1 MTSVQ
6 IGVSGLGS
14 IGCRHARLL
23 AEMPGVEVHGFDSH
37 GVSDA
42 AAAELGGLTSIA
54 PSLDALIER
63 APTGLIVA
71 TPDAVHVEQ
80 AELAVRAGVPV
91 LIEKPLSNDL
101 VSAQAITDLAAA
113 QGVAAMV
120 GYVLRHHGTMR
131 RLQQVVAGGDI
142 GAPASVHATL
152 SAYET
157 LVVAR
162 NRFDDDATYRLVF
175 DYSHEW
181 DYLQWLFGPI
191 VRCAATS
198 RVAPGVQPS
207 QTPNVVDALFDFE
220 TDLTGSVH
228 LDYVSPGVRRCRVI
242 GEEGVVEMDIASGSI
257 GVKPHGGD
265 ELLEIVREERDV
277 AFVRQLEHFIEIAQ
291 GRAEPIVSLR
301 DGVNAIA
308 VADALVVACTER
320 RWVDVSPV
328 PGRREVDPQVPPTRR
343 SE

>member
-1 MTSVQ
+1 MSSVVR

-23 AEMPGVEVHGFDSH
+23 ADMPGVEVHGFDSH

-42 AAAELGGLTSIA
+42 AAAELGGLASIA

-63 APTGLIVA
+63 SPGGVIVA
-71 TPDAVHVEQ
+71 TPDAFHVEQ

-91 LIEKPLSNDL
+91 LIEKPLSDD
-101 VSAQAITDLAAA
+101 VTSAQAITNLAATL
-113 QGVAAMV
+113 GVPAMV

-131 RLQQVVAGGDI
+131 RLQQVIAGGAI

-162 NRFDDDATYRLVF
+162 NRFDDDATFRLVF

-191 VRCAATS
+191 ARCAATA
-198 RVAPGVQPS
+198 RLAPGVQPS
-207 QTPNVVDALFDFE
+207 QTPNVVDALLDFE
-220 TDLTGSVH
+220 SDLTGSVH
-228 LDYVSPGVRRCRVI
+228 LDYVSPGVRRCRVV
-242 GEEGVVEMDIASGSI
+242 GEEGVVEMDIATGSV
-257 GVKPHGGD
+257 GVRPHGG
-265 ELLEIVREERDV
+265 EESIEVVREERDV
-277 AFVRQLEHFIEIAQ
+277 AFVRQLEHFIEVGR

-308 VADALVVACTER
+308 VAGALVVACTER
-320 RWVDVSPV
+320 RWV
-328 PGRREVDPQVPPTRR
+328 EL
-343 SE
+343 

>member
-1 MTSVQ
+1 MKPVR

-23 AEMPGVEVHGFDSH
+23 AAMPDVEVHGFDSH
-37 GVSDA
+37 GVSEA
-42 AAAELGGLTSIA
+42 AAADLAGMTSVA
-54 PSLDALIER
+54 PSLEALLER
-63 APTGLIVA
+63 APDGLIVA

-80 AELAVRAGVPV
+80 AELAVRVGVPV

-101 VSAQAITDLAAA
+101 AAAQAITEQAATL
-113 QGVAAMV
+113 GVPAMV

-131 RLQQVVAGGDI
+131 RLQQVVAGGGI

-162 NRFDDDATYRLVF
+162 NRFADAATYRLVF

-198 RVAPGVQPS
+198 RVAPGVRPS
-207 QTPNVVDALFDFE
+207 QTPNVVDALFDFQ
-220 TDLTGSVH
+220 TGLTGSVH

-242 GEEGVVEMDIASGSI
+242 GEEGVVEMDIATGSI
-257 GVKPHGGD
+257 GVRPHGGE
-265 ELLEIVREERDV
+265 ELLDVVREERDV
-277 AFVRQLEHFIEIAQ
+277 AFVRQLEHFIEVAL

-320 RWVDVSPV
+320 RWVEIPPSPT
-328 PGRREVDPQVPPTRR
+328 DPTG
-343 SE
+343 SH

>member
-1 MTSVQ
+1 MSSIVR

-23 AEMPGVEVHGFDSH
+23 ADMPGVEVHGFDSH

-42 AAAELGGLTSIA
+42 AAAELGGLASIA
-54 PSLDALIER
+54 PSLEALIER
-63 APTGLIVA
+63 SPGGVIVA
-71 TPDAVHVEQ
+71 TPDAFHVEQ

-91 LIEKPLSNDL
+91 LIEKPLSDD
-101 VSAQAITDLAAA
+101 VASAQAITDLAATL
-113 QGVAAMV
+113 GVPAMV

-162 NRFDDDATYRLVF
+162 NPFDDDATFRLVF

-191 VRCAATS
+191 ARCAATS
-198 RVAPGVQPS
+198 RLAPGVQPS
-207 QTPNVVDALFDFE
+207 QTPNVVEALLDFE
-220 TDLTGSVH
+220 SDLTGSVH
-228 LDYVSPGVRRCRVI
+228 LDYVSPGVRRCRVV
-242 GEEGVVEMDIASGSI
+242 GEEGVVEMDISTGSV
-257 GVKPHGGD
+257 GVKPHGG
-265 ELLEIVREERDV
+265 EEVIEIVHEERDV
-277 AFVRQLEHFIEIAQ
+277 AFVRQLEHFIEVGR

-308 VADALVVACTER
+308 VAGALVVACTER
-320 RWVDVSPV
+320 RWV
-328 PGRREVDPQVPPTRR
+328 EL
-343 SE
+343 

>member
-1 MTSVQ
+1 MKPVR

-23 AEMPGVEVHGFDSH
+23 AAMPDVEVHGFDSH

-42 AAAELGGLTSIA
+42 AEAELGGLASIA
-54 PSLDALIER
+54 PSLEALLER
-63 APTGLIVA
+63 APDGLIVA

-80 AELAVRAGVPV
+80 AEFAVRAEVPV

-101 VSAQAITDLAAA
+101 AAAQAITDLAATL
-113 QGVAAMV
+113 GVPAMV

-131 RLQQVVAGGDI
+131 RFQQVVAGGDI

-162 NRFDDDATYRLVF
+162 NRFDDAATYRLVF

-191 VRCAATS
+191 VRCAGTS

-220 TDLTGSVH
+220 ADLTGSVH

-242 GEEGVVEMDIASGSI
+242 GEEGVVEMDIATGSV
-257 GVKPHGGD
+257 GVRPHGGEERFD
-265 ELLEIVREERDV
+265 VVREERDV
-277 AFVRQLEHFIEIAQ
+277 AFVRQLEHFIEVGQ
-291 GRAEPIVSLR
+291 GRVEPIVSLH

-308 VADALVVACTER
+308 VADALVVACTEQ
-320 RWVDVSPV
+320 RWVEIPKH
-328 PGRREVDPQVPPTRR
+328 PTGPIGSR
-343 SE
+343 

>member
-1 MTSVQ
+1 MSSIVR

-23 AEMPGVEVHGFDSH
+23 ADMPGVEVHGFDSH

-42 AAAELGGLTSIA
+42 AAAELGGLASIA
-54 PSLDALIER
+54 PSLEALIER
-63 APTGLIVA
+63 SPGGVIVA
-71 TPDAVHVEQ
+71 TPDAFHVEQ

-91 LIEKPLSNDL
+91 LIEKPLSDD
-101 VSAQAITDLAAA
+101 VASAQAITDLAATL
-113 QGVAAMV
+113 GVPAMV

-162 NRFDDDATYRLVF
+162 NRFDDDATFRLVF

-191 VRCAATS
+191 ARCAATS
-198 RVAPGVQPS
+198 RLAPGVQPS
-207 QTPNVVDALFDFE
+207 QTPNVVEALLDFE
-220 TDLTGSVH
+220 SDLTGSVH
-228 LDYVSPGVRRCRVI
+228 LDYVSPGVRRCRVV
-242 GEEGVVEMDIASGSI
+242 GEEGVVEMDISTGSV
-257 GVKPHGGD
+257 GVKPHGG
-265 ELLEIVREERDV
+265 EEVIEIVHEERDV
-277 AFVRQLEHFIEIAQ
+277 AFVRQLEHFIEVGR

-308 VADALVVACTER
+308 VAGALVVACTER
-320 RWVDVSPV
+320 RWV
-328 PGRREVDPQVPPTRR
+328 EL
-343 SE
+343 

>member
-1 MTSVQ
+1 MSSVVQ
-6 IGVSGLGS
+6 VGVSGLGS

-23 AEMPGVEVHGFDSH
+23 AEMSGVEVHGFDSQ

-42 AAAELGGLTSIA
+42 AAADLGGMASIA
-54 PSLDALIER
+54 PSLEALIER
-63 APTGLIVA
+63 APSGLIVA

-101 VSAQAITDLAAA
+101 ASARVITELATAL
-113 QGVAAMV
+113 GVPAMV
-120 GYVLRHHGTMR
+120 GYVLRHHGTMC

-142 GAPASVHATL
+142 GAPASFHATL

-162 NRFDDDATYRLVF
+162 NRFDDDATFRLVF

-191 VRCAATS
+191 VRCAGTS
-198 RVAPGVQPS
+198 RTAPGVQPT
-207 QTPNVVDALFDFE
+207 QTPNVVEALFELDGG
-220 TDLTGSVH
+220 LTGSAH
-228 LDYVSPGVRRCRVI
+228 LDYVSSGVRRCRVV
-242 GEEGVVEMDIASGSI
+242 GEEAVVEMDIATGSI
-257 GVKPHGGD
+257 GVRRRGAD
-265 ELLEIVREERDV
+265 EVVEVVHEERDV
-277 AFVRQLEHFIEIAQ
+277 AFVRQLEHFIDVAL

-308 VADALVVACTER
+308 VADALVDACTEG
-320 RWVDVSPV
+320 RWVEI
-328 PGRREVDPQVPPTRR
+328 PGAEL
-343 SE
+343 

>member
-1 MTSVQ
+1 MSSIVR

-23 AEMPGVEVHGFDSH
+23 ADMPGVEVHGFDSH

-42 AAAELGGLTSIA
+42 AAAELGGLASIA
-54 PSLDALIER
+54 PSLEALIER
-63 APTGLIVA
+63 SPGGVIVA
-71 TPDAVHVEQ
+71 TPDAFHVEQ

-91 LIEKPLSNDL
+91 LIEKPLSDD
-101 VSAQAITDLAAA
+101 VASAQAITDLAATL
-113 QGVAAMV
+113 GVPGMV

-162 NRFDDDATYRLVF
+162 NRFDDDATFRLVF

-181 DYLQWLFGPI
+181 DYLQWRFGP
-191 VRCAATS
+191 VARCAATS
-198 RVAPGVQPS
+198 RLAPGVQPS
-207 QTPNVVDALFDFE
+207 QTPNVVEALLDFE
-220 TDLTGSVH
+220 SDLTGSVH
-228 LDYVSPGVRRCRVI
+228 LDYVSPGVRRCRVV
-242 GEEGVVEMDIASGSI
+242 GEEGVVEMDISTGSV
-257 GVKPHGGD
+257 GVKPHGG
-265 ELLEIVREERDV
+265 EVVIEIVHEERDV
-277 AFVRQLEHFIEIAQ
+277 AFVRQLEHFIEVGR

-308 VADALVVACTER
+308 VAGALVVACTER
-320 RWVDVSPV
+320 RWV
-328 PGRREVDPQVPPTRR
+328 EL
-343 SE
+343 

>member
-1 MTSVQ
+1 MTGVQ

-23 AEMPGVEVHGFDSH
+23 AAMPGVEVHGFDSH

-42 AAAELGGLTSIA
+42 AAAELGGLASIA
-54 PSLDALIER
+54 PSLDALLER
-63 APTGLIVA
+63 APNGLIVA

-91 LIEKPLSNDL
+91 LVEKPLSNDL
-101 VSAQAITDLAAA
+101 TSAQEITALAATL
-113 QGVAAMV
+113 GVPALV

-131 RLQQVVAGGDI
+131 RLQQVVAGGHV

-162 NRFDDDATYRLVF
+162 NRFDDAATYRLVF

-191 VRCAATS
+191 ARCAATS

-207 QTPNVVDALFDFE
+207 QTPNVVDALLDFE
-220 TDLTGSVH
+220 SDLTGSVH
-228 LDYVSPGVRRCRVI
+228 LDYVGPGVRRCRVI
-242 GEEGVVEMDIASGSI
+242 GEEGVVEMDIATGSI
-257 GVKPHGGD
+257 VLQPYGGD
-265 ELLEIVREERDV
+265 EQVEIVREERDV
-277 AFVRQLEHFIEIAQ
+277 AFVRQLEHFIEVAL

-308 VADALVVACTER
+308 VADALVVAATER
-320 RWVDVSPV
+320 RWVDVSSSPDRHV
-328 PGRREVDPQVPPTRR
+328 TRR
-343 SE
+343 FP

>member
-1 MTSVQ
+1 MTGVQ

-23 AEMPGVEVHGFDSH
+23 AAMPGVEVHGFDSH

-42 AAAELGGLTSIA
+42 AVAELGGLASIA
-54 PSLDALIER
+54 PSLDALLER
-63 APTGLIVA
+63 APNGLIVA

-91 LIEKPLSNDL
+91 LVEKPLSNDL
-101 VSAQAITDLAAA
+101 TSAQEITALASTL
-113 QGVAAMV
+113 GVPAMV

-131 RLQQVVAGGDI
+131 RLQQLVAGGDI

-162 NRFDDDATYRLVF
+162 NRFDDAATYRLVF

-191 VRCAATS
+191 ARCAATS
-198 RVAPGVQPS
+198 RVRPGC
-207 QTPNVVDALFDFE
+207 L
-220 TDLTGSVH
+220 
-228 LDYVSPGVRRCRVI
+228 
-242 GEEGVVEMDIASGSI
+242 
-257 GVKPHGGD
+257 
-265 ELLEIVREERDV
+265 
-277 AFVRQLEHFIEIAQ
+277 
-291 GRAEPIVSLR
+291 
-301 DGVNAIA
+301 A
-308 VADALVVACTER
+308 VADTER
-320 RWVDVSPV
+320 RRCAARLRERPDGERPSGLRRPRRATL
-328 PGRREVDPQVPPTRR
+328 PRDRRGRRRR
-343 SE
+343 DGRRDRFDRARAARGRRTGRDRP

>member
-1 MTSVQ
+1 MSAPVR

-54 PSLDALIER
+54 PSLDALVER
-63 APTGLIVA
+63 ASTGLIVA

-101 VSAQAITDLAAA
+101 ASARAITELAATL
-113 QGVAAMV
+113 GVPAMV

-131 RLQQVVAGGDI
+131 RLQQAIADGDI
-142 GAPASVHATL
+142 GAPASFHASL

-162 NRFDDDATYRLVF
+162 NRFDDDATFRLVF

-181 DYLQWLFGPI
+181 DYLQWLFGP
-191 VRCAATS
+191 VVNCAATS
-198 RVAPGVQPS
+198 RTAPGVQPS
-207 QTPNVVDALFDFE
+207 QTPNVVEALFE
-220 TDLTGSVH
+220 LESGLTGSAH
-228 LDYVSPGVRRCRVI
+228 LDYVSPGVRRCRVV
-242 GEEGVVEMDIASGSI
+242 GEEAVVEMDIATGSI
-257 GVKPHGGD
+257 GLRQHGAD
-265 ELLEIVREERDV
+265 VLVEAVPEARDV
-277 AFVRQLEHFIEIAQ
+277 AFVRQLEHFIEVAL

-308 VADALVVACTER
+308 VADALVTACTER
-320 RWVDVSPV
+320 RWVDISP
-328 PGRREVDPQVPPTRR
+328 GDG
-343 SE
+343 